1 MSIRLEEEVAFDPEA
16 RRLCGDPACIGVV
29 GDDGRCKECGRIG
42 EGEEPHARHF
52 AEDEG
57 ESDAEDE
64 GESDADDSGDAIG
77 PAAQVV
83 QESARSDVEFDDR
96 RLCGDPAC
104 LGVLSADG
112 RCGECGRVFS

>member
-1 MSIRLEEEVAFDPEA
+1 MSIRLEEEATFDPEA
-16 RRLCGDPACIGVV
+16 RRLCGDPACIGVM

-57 ESDAEDE
+57 ESDAD
-64 GESDADDSGDAIG
+64 GSGDALV
-77 PAAQVV
+77 PAAQVE
-83 QESARSDVEFDDR
+83 QESPRADGEFDDR